1 MKSVEGRESELLREI
16 EALRARVAELE
27 QQATSSEG
35 ENKYKALVD
44 SVAEYLYSMEYRDGR
59 QVFSYHSPQC
69 KLITG
74 YTPSDYLGDPDLWFK
89 MIHPGDRQRVMSF
102 FDQIKSDLSHRN
114 IEHRIIHKDGSTR
127 WVSNHCSVAL
137 DEKSG
142 AVWMDGLLLDIT
154 GLKETERER
163 DRLFAAI
170 EQSADTVVITDTE
183 GAILYV
189 NPAFERITGYS
200 RRSAIGKNPRLLKSG
215 RHDREFY
222 KEMWSAI
229 KSGKVWEG
237 KFVNKKRDGSLY
249 EELATISPVRDSTG
263 TIVNFVAV
271 KRDITKE
278 AMLAKARDYFTAITS
293 HELRTPLI
301 KIDLV
306 KMLLEK
312 VAGNATDTTAMDK
325 IVTTLDNVYSNIE
338 TVVSATS
345 LFSELSLARTRETF
359 TKSQVYLTLLGCV
372 EGVRFSAQ
380 KENRNISIHAD
391 LGGLS
396 KGTLV
401 WCDQIMFTRAINEI
415 LSNAVKYTPDGK
427 SVRIRAWKDDGHA
440 VIEIGDEGIG
450 IPLEMKERV
459 FDPYFSLENPTY
471 YTSSKLK
478 FKGGGIGLGLTVARM
493 IMEFHDG
500 SLSVKS
506 EGEDKGS
513 TVTITLPA
521 LE

>member
-1 MKSVEGRESELLREI
+1 M
-16 EALRARVAELE
+16 
-27 QQATSSEG
+27 
-35 ENKYKALVD
+35 D
-44 SVAEYLYSMEYRDGR
+44 
-59 QVFSYHSPQC
+59 
-69 KLITG
+69 
-74 YTPSDYLGDPDLWFK
+74 
-89 MIHPGDRQRVMSF
+89 F
-102 FDQIKSDLSHRN
+102 FDQIKSDLSRRN
-114 IEHRIIHKDGSTR
+114 IEHRIICKDGSVR
-127 WVSNHCSVAL
+127 WVSNHCSVVV

-142 AVWMDGLLLDIT
+142 GIWMDGFMLDIT
-154 GLKETERER
+154 ELKDTEKER

-170 EQSADTVVITDTE
+170 EQSAETVVITDTD
-183 GAILYV
+183 GTILYA
-189 NPAFERITGYS
+189 NPGFERITGYS
-200 RRSAIGKNPRLLKSG
+200 RRDAIGKNSRFLKSG

-222 KEMWSAI
+222 KELWDTI

-237 KFVNKKRDGSLY
+237 KFANKKRDGSLY

-271 KRDITKE
+271 KRDVTKE
-278 AMLAKARDYFTAITS
+278 AMLAKARDYFTAVTS

-312 VAGNATDTTAMDK
+312 VAGSVTDKETLDK
-325 IVTTLDNVYSNIE
+325 IGVALDNVYSSIE

-345 LFSELSLARTRETF
+345 LFSELSLAKTRESF
-359 TKSQVYLTLLGCV
+359 TKSRIYMDLLGCV
-372 EGVRFSAQ
+372 EGIRFSVK
-380 KENRNISIHAD
+380 KENRKISIHAD
-391 LGGLS
+391 MTGLP
-396 KGTLV
+396 KGTQV
-401 WCDQIMFTRAINEI
+401 FCDQIMFTRAINEI

-427 SVRIRAWKDDGHA
+427 SIRISARKDDGHA

-450 IPLEMKERV
+450 IPHEMKERV
-459 FDPYFSLENPTY
+459 FDPYFSLENPIY

-500 SLSVKS
+500 SLTVKS
-506 EGEDKGS
+506 EGADKGS
-513 TVTITLPA
+513 TVTITIPV